1 MVEKYALTQIDR
13 TVIMKFNFLKMELI
27 IGGYSKHRTFIES
40 IIEEYWEVQSMPEIQ
55 FPQRNKIRY
64 TLRCVPAKYTEIV
77 KRITAGEAII
87 IERIH
92 AHGRLL

>member
-40 IIEEYWEVQSMPEIQ
+40 IIEEYWDLQAMPEMQ

-64 TLRCVPAKYTEIV
+64 VLRCVPAKYREIV
-77 KRITAGEAII
+77 KKIESAEAII

-92 AHGRLL
+92 VHGRLL